1 MSEQRLRPL
10 GGGRLPTTVAEA
22 VEALQALVMGEAD
35 ALVVETAQGPRVFTL
50 RDASEPYRQLIERMS
65 QAAAVLNDG
74 VVVYCNGGISRA
86 VGRGSIVGETMADLV
101 AAEDRPRFDAFLRE
115 GALAQAAC
123 EAALRRGDGAPLPT
137 RMAAAPLDFDGV
149 ACVAL
154 VMTPLEDIASWRT
167 ARSGLAESER
177 RFRVALGNSPVGV
190 FEQDLDLRYTW
201 VFNPKLGLSAEEVLG
216 RTDAE
221 LLDPSCARRFEQ
233 IKREVIATG
242 RPIRAE
248 VRAAAPGKPIQ
259 TFDTYVE
266 PRRDGAG
273 AITGVIC
280 AATDITER
288 KRAEDLLRES
298 EERKAFLLGLIDAF
312 KTLDGADEIVALA
325 CERLGRRLGAD
336 QVVFAE
342 IEETGAFATIAR
354 EWNGGAMPSNVGT
367 HGLAGFEP
375 TIADLRAGKTVVM
388 DDVAH
393 DPRLRPGDVARFRVG
408 GIGAL
413 VSAPLVKGG
422 CLAWALS
429 AHCRAARAWSAAE
442 VALVEAVAERAWAW
456 VERARAEAALRGGE
470 RRLADAQARAGIGT
484 WWWEIATG
492 RTQFNATYYK
502 LYGIAPEPHGF
513 EDFFAL
519 VHPDDREGV
528 RANVERALAG
538 AGFYE
543 VEYRLRRVDD
553 GAERWFRSRAQAVC
567 DGEQRPVILGGIVQ
581 DITDRKRAELAL
593 RESEERYRVLH
604 ESQRDGF
611 VKVTLDGALVE
622 FNAVFQEML
631 GHEPEELRSLTY
643 QDLTPERWRAFEADI
658 IRTQVLERGFSDLY
672 EKEYR
677 RKDGAIFP
685 VELRGVLLRDAAGR
699 PCYMWATVRDIS
711 ARKQAETA
719 LALAKAE
726 AEGANVAKSRF
737 LAAASHDLRQPVQS
751 LVLLLPLVERHIN
764 ATPKAAQV
772 LNLMNKALGGLNVLL
787 TAVLD
792 VSRLD
797 AGGIE
802 PVLETVPLSGLC
814 QRLAD
819 EYAPKAAALGLD
831 LRVRTLDA
839 CARTDPVL
847 LERVLRN
854 LVENALRYTQAG
866 GVLLAMRRRGRTAR
880 IDVID
885 TGVGIAQEKQ
895 SEIFQEFTQLDNPGR
910 DLAKGLGLGLAIVSR
925 LSALLRLNVAV
936 ASKPSRGSRF
946 SVSLDVA
953 EPAAPK
959 AAPESASA
967 PRSGSVLVIEDNQ
980 ILRLAIEA
988 ILSESGYDTLAVA
1001 SGEEAVAL
1009 VNARRSLDA
1018 IVTDYRLGAGLNGV
1032 EAAREIE
1039 RRLGRTLP
1047 KLLLTGEAGNR
1058 QFEEVDLTS
1067 FEFLYKPISADKLQ
1081 AKLAAMMQG
1090 DAFASEVDA

>member
-1 MSEQRLRPL
+1 MRSRVIFGWVQATFRGVLPPGL
-10 GGGRLPTTVAEA
+10 G
-22 VEALQALVMGEAD
+22 
-35 ALVVETAQGPRVFTL
+35 
-50 RDASEPYRQLIERMS
+50 
-65 QAAAVLNDG
+65 
-74 VVVYCNGGISRA
+74 
-86 VGRGSIVGETMADLV
+86 
-101 AAEDRPRFDAFLRE
+101 AF
-115 GALAQAAC
+115 
-123 EAALRRGDGAPLPT
+123 
-137 RMAAAPLDFDGV
+137 V
-149 ACVAL
+149 
-154 VMTPLEDIASWRT
+154 
-167 ARSGLAESER
+167 
-177 RFRVALGNSPVGV
+177 
-190 FEQDLDLRYTW
+190 
-201 VFNPKLGLSAEEVLG
+201 
-216 RTDAE
+216 
-221 LLDPSCARRFEQ
+221 ARRW
-233 IKREVIATG
+233 
-242 RPIRAE
+242 
-248 VRAAAPGKPIQ
+248 
-259 TFDTYVE
+259 
-266 PRRDGAG
+266 
-273 AITGVIC
+273 
-280 AATDITER
+280 
-288 KRAEDLLRES
+288 S
-298 EERKAFLLGLIDAF
+298 
-312 KTLDGADEIVALA
+312 
-325 CERLGRRLGAD
+325 
-336 QVVFAE
+336 
-342 IEETGAFATIAR
+342 
-354 EWNGGAMPSNVGT
+354 GT
-367 HGLAGFEP
+367 AYS
-375 TIADLRAGKTVVM
+375 LRA
-388 DDVAH
+388 
-393 DPRLRPGDVARFRVG
+393 
-408 GIGAL
+408 
-413 VSAPLVKGG
+413 
-422 CLAWALS
+422 LS
-429 AHCRAARAWSAAE
+429 VHCRARARWSAAE

-456 VERARAEAALRGGE
+456 VERARAEAALRRGE
-470 RRLADAQARAGIGT
+470 QRLADAQARAGIGT

-492 RTQFNATYYK
+492 RTQFNATYYQ
-502 LYGIAPEPHGF
+502 LYGIAPGPHGF
-513 EDFFAL
+513 EDFLAL
-519 VHPDDREGV
+519 VHADDREGV

-553 GAERWFRSRAQAVC
+553 GVERWFLSRAQAVY
-567 DGEQRPVILGGIVQ
+567 DSERRPAIVGEVVQ

-611 VKVTLDGALVE
+611 VKVTMDGALVE
-622 FNAVFQEML
+622 FNAVFQGML

-643 QDLTPERWRAFEADI
+643 QELTPERWRAFEADI

-677 RKDGAIFP
+677 RKDGVIFP
-685 VELRGVLLRDAAGR
+685 VELRAVLLRDAAGC
-699 PCYMWATVRDIS
+699 PCGLWATVRDIS

-726 AEGANVAKSRF
+726 AEAADVAKSRF

-764 ATPKAAQV
+764 ATPKATQV

-831 LRVRTLDA
+831 LRVRTLDV

-936 ASKPSRGSRF
+936 TSKPSRGSRF

-967 PRSGSVLVIEDNQ
+967 RQGGSVLVIEDNQ

-988 ILSESGYDTLAVA
+988 ILSESGYDTLAAA

-1009 VNARRSLDA
+1009 VNARRPLDA

-1081 AKLAAMMQG
+1081 AKLAAMMRG
-1090 DAFASEVDA
+1090 GAFASEVEALIQSRPNSTATALPCASRSWATLAMLACGPDNAKPAPFSRATRISTGWPVSGATEASGACVIAFIASSGGGPPALPPSCANEAASATANSAMTARPFTLDARWRLNAPQLTAACSATPATKMKPSHSWASLFRPVSEWKNISTPVTAMRPKAPMVRGVTHSREIFMEMNSG